1 MEILEKFHDDIS
13 GKILLRPIV
22 WQLAIGRSNL
32 MPSAKEEDEEETTSI
47 NFH

>member
-1 MEILEKFHDDIS
+1 MEILEKFLDDIR

-22 WQLAIGRSNL
+22 CLAFGPSNL
-32 MPSAKEEDEEETTSI
+32 MHCAKEEDEEEATSI

>member
-1 MEILEKFHDDIS
+1 MEILEKFHDDIR

-22 WQLAIGRSNL
+22 CLAIGPSNL
-32 MPSAKEEDEEETTSI
+32 MPSAKEDDEEETTSI